1 MKKILLLLSVFVLFS
16 CEQEDLNNLVDNS
29 KVETGQQSAV
39 KGRAAST
46 IADFDPIAEL
56 DGIQVNI
63 INMGTESKMY
73 LSCVEKGNKV
83 DLYDKD
89 DGSMRQR
96 WYIGDTYIK
105 LVGGNQDSGGD
116 NLYVLPDNNI
126 NEGPSPVLRKSV
138 GFPMAPFW
146 AGQFDYINNDLVIE
160 LLPLINVSSYNV
172 IQYLQPETA
181 GSSTLKYKKGNN
193 DMSTHWRLEL
203 VGDDYEFEKIQY
215 VKATGDYVGLQAP
228 MLRQYE
234 YYNSGKPEP
243 GEATFQ
249 INATVEYTSSFSESQ
264 TVSISNKVS
273 VSSNIGTPTAVSGN
287 VSAET
292 TTTYGWGFTTT
303 KTERKS
309 VSITDTY
316 KYIVPANKDIQMN
329 VYIASYDM
337 NVTYVMTVRRKHD
350 GKLFKVKG
358 KWTGVQGTNIKYQ
371 AVDLHSGE
379 ELNQESRRVDG
390 ILIR

>member
-1 MKKILLLLSVFVLFS
+1 MKKILLLLSVFALFS
-16 CEQEDLNNLVDNS
+16 CEQEDLSNLVDNS
-29 KVETGQQSAV
+29 KVETGQQSAI
-39 KGRAAST
+39 KGRVAST
-46 IADFDPIAEL
+46 IADFDPISEL

-63 INMGTESKMY
+63 LNLGSSPNKY
-73 LSCVEKGNKV
+73 LSCVEKGNTV
-83 DLYDKD
+83 DLYNKD

-96 WYIGDTYIK
+96 WYISDGVIKLAGGNKTFEGKDTYIAP
-105 LVGGNQDSGGD
+105 Q
-116 NLYVLPDNNI
+116 NI
-126 NEGPSPVLRKSV
+126 SKEPYPVLVSSSIVAPTFTRT
-138 GFPMAPFW
+138 GFFS
-146 AGQFDYINNDLVIE
+146 YINNDLVIGYA
-160 LLPLINVSSYNV
+160 PLGGMIDTF
-172 IQYLQPETA
+172 LQPQKTN
-181 GSSTLKYKKGNN
+181 SNTLQYKKGNN

-228 MLRQYE
+228 KLRQYE
-234 YYNSGKPEP
+234 YYNSGKQEP

-249 INATVEYTSSFSESQ
+249 INTTVEYTSSFSESQ

-292 TTTYGWGFTTT
+292 TTTYGWGFNTTE
-303 KTERKS
+303 TEKKS

-316 KYIVPANKDIQMN
+316 KYTVPANKDIRMN

-379 ELNQESRRVDG
+379 EFEPENRRVDG
-390 ILIR
+390 NLIR

>member
-16 CEQEDLNNLVDNS
+16 CEQEDLNNLADNG
-29 KVETGQQSAV
+29 KAEAGQQAV
-39 KGRAAST
+39 INGRAAST
-46 IADFDPIAEL
+46 IADFDPISEL

-63 INMGTESKMY
+63 INMGTGSKKY
-73 LSCVEKGNKV
+73 LSCVEKGTKV
-83 DLYDKD
+83 DLCDRD

-96 WYIGDTYIK
+96 WYISDGSIK
-105 LVGGNQDSGGD
+105 LVGGNKTFEGQDA
-116 NLYVLPDNNI
+116 YIIPNNTLDK
-126 NEGPSPVLRKSV
+126 EPYPVLVSPPIGV
-138 GFPMAPFW
+138 PGVISTGLFM
-146 AGQFDYINNDLVIE
+146 YINDDL
-160 LLPLINVSSYNV
+160 LIGYVPILGGLV
-172 IQYLQPETA
+172 DAYLQPQKTN
-181 GSSTLKYKKGNN
+181 SNVLQYRKGNN

-203 VGDDYEFEKIQY
+203 VGDDYEFENIQY

-234 YYNSGKPEP
+234 YYNTGKAEP

-249 INATVEYTSSFSESQ
+249 INETVEYTSTFTESQ

-273 VSSNIGTPTAVSGN
+273 VSSSIGTPTAVSGDI
-287 VSAET
+287 SAET
-292 TTTYGWGFTTT
+292 TTTYGWGFTTS

-309 VSITDTY
+309 ISITDTY

-337 NVTYVMTVRRKHD
+337 TVTYVMTVRRKHD

-358 KWTGVQGTNIKYQ
+358 KWSGVQGTNIKYE
-371 AVDLHSGE
+371 ARDLHTGE
-379 ELNQESRRVDG
+379 ILYQENKSAKG
-390 ILIR
+390 ILKR

>member
-16 CEQEDLNNLVDNS
+16 CEQEDLSNLVDNS

-46 IADFDPIAEL
+46 IADFNPIAEL

-63 INMGTESKMY
+63 LNLGSFPNKY
-73 LSCVEKGNKV
+73 LSCVEEGNTV
-83 DLYDKD
+83 DLYNKD

-96 WYIGDTYIK
+96 WYISDGLIK
-105 LVGGNQDSGGD
+105 LVGGNKTF
-116 NLYVLPDNNI
+116 
-126 NEGPSPVLRKSV
+126 EGKDTYIAPQNTSKEPYPVLVSSSIV
-138 GFPMAPFW
+138 APTFTQ
-146 AGQFDYINNDLVIE
+146 AGVFSYINNDLVIGY
-160 LLPLINVSSYNV
+160 LAPLEGMINTF
-172 IQYLQPETA
+172 LQPQKTD
-181 GSSTLKYKKGNN
+181 SNTLQYKRGNN

-203 VGDDYEFEKIQY
+203 VGDGYEFEKIQY

-249 INATVEYTSSFSESQ
+249 INATVEYTSLFSESQ

-329 VYIASYDM
+329 VYIASYNM

>member
-1 MKKILLLLSVFVLFS
+1 MKPFS
-16 CEQEDLNNLVDNS
+16 
-29 KVETGQQSAV
+29 
-39 KGRAAST
+39 
-46 IADFDPIAEL
+46 
-56 DGIQVNI
+56 
-63 INMGTESKMY
+63 GTFS
-73 LSCVEKGNKV
+73 
-83 DLYDKD
+83 
-89 DGSMRQR
+89 
-96 WYIGDTYIK
+96 
-105 LVGGNQDSGGD
+105 
-116 NLYVLPDNNI
+116 
-126 NEGPSPVLRKSV
+126 
-138 GFPMAPFW
+138 
-146 AGQFDYINNDLVIE
+146 YINDDLVITMTPT
-160 LLPLINVSSYNV
+160 LGQSMGLR
-172 IQYLQPETA
+172 YLQPETTN
-181 GSSTLKYKKGNN
+181 SSVLQYKKGNN

-234 YYNSGKPEP
+234 YYNLGKPEP

-292 TTTYGWGFTTT
+292 TTTYGWGFNTT
-303 KTERKS
+303 KTEKQS

-316 KYIVPANKDIQMN
+316 KYIVPANKDIRMN

-337 NVTYVMTVRRKHD
+337 NVTYIMTVRRKHD

-379 ELNQESRRVDG
+379 VFEPENRRVDG
-390 ILIR
+390 IPIR